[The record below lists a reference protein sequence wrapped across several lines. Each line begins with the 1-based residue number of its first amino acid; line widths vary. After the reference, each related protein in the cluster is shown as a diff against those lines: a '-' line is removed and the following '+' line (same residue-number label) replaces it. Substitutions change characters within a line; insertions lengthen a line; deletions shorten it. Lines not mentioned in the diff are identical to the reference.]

1 MHTSSTSIRKN
12 AGPAAS
18 ISPEPAPAPKTRLA
32 QLDLSE
38 RWGISPKTLERWRVL
53 GIGPC
58 FLKLGGKVVY
68 RLEDVEAYE
77 RQSLRQSTSEAVH
90 AGGAA

>member
-1 MHTSSTSIRKN
+1 MHISSASSRQGTAAAVSLSPESTS
-12 AGPAAS
+12 
-18 ISPEPAPAPKTRLA
+18 APKTRLA
-32 QLDLSE
+32 QNDLST
-38 RWGISPKTLERWRVL
+38 RWGISSKTLERWRVL

-77 RQSLRQSTSEAVH
+77 RHSLRQSTSEAAH

>member
-1 MHTSSTSIRKN
+1 MQISSAPIRQST
-12 AGPAAS
+12 AAAVS
-18 ISPEPAPAPKTRLA
+18 VSPESTAVPKTRLA

-77 RQSLRQSTSEAVH
+77 RHSLRQSTSEAVH